1 MENWIIWL
9 IISVIL
15 MIVEIFTPAFLFGLF
30 SAGALITSITAFFLP
45 ELVYLHILIFA
56 VVSFLLVVF
65 IRKIFINYL
74 NKKNESR
81 EMTNMDAM
89 TGIRTRITETVNND
103 ENRGAVVLND
113 IRWRVVSENN
123 EIIKKGD
130 GVIITGSRGTK
141 LIVRRVDE

>member
-30 SAGALITSITAFFLP
+30 SAGALITSIAAYFLP
-45 ELVYLHILIFA
+45 ELVSLHILIFA

-65 IRKIFINYL
+65 IRKIFIKYL
-74 NKKNESR
+74 KEKNESKER
-81 EMTNMDAM
+81 TNMDAM
-89 TGIRTRITETVNND
+89 TGVRTRITQTVNND
-103 ENRGAVVLND
+103 ENTGAVILND

-123 EIIKKGD
+123 EILKKGD
-130 GVIITGSRGTK
+130 RVIVTGSSGTK